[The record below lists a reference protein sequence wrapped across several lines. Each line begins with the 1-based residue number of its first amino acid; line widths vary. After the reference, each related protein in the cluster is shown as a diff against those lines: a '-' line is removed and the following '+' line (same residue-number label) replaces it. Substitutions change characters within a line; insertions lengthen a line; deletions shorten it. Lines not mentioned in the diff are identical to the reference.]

1 MDNNIEN
8 FIFKEQNKYF
18 EKSTFYLFLLN
29 GNDLKVNSSYSF
41 YNIFQTKS
49 I

>member
-18 EKSTFYLFLLN
+18 EKSNFYLFLLN
-29 GNDLKVNSSYSF
+29 GNVK
-41 YNIFQTKS
+41 
-49 I
+49 